1 MKAVYFLEKK
11 LQITTKIAK
20 DVDNYYKNPVK

>member
-20 DVDNYYKNPVK
+20 DVDYYKNPVK